1 MIPLATKPFIW
12 IDYSIV
18 ALIFMTMTI
27 GTLRG
32 FSKEIIVL
40 LLWVIGFWVS
50 LHFGENVSTILKN
63 VIPNSKKCFVVTFI
77 SLFVATILAG
87 SFIQNLLIARFKQ
100 TYQHTAFMEG
110 FGGLICGTFQGVLIT
125 TIVVFLTGL
134 SSMPTNSWW
143 HESSLLSYFQILA
156 IWLRD
161 HVATQM
167 ANVVYR

>member
-1 MIPLATKPFIW
+1 
-12 IDYSIV
+12 
-18 ALIFMTMTI
+18 MTI

-32 FSKEIIVL
+32 FSKEIMVL

-50 LHFGENVSTILKN
+50 LHFSENFSTMLQNCIS
-63 VIPNSKKCFVVTFI
+63 PSKKRFAVTFI
-77 SLFVATILAG
+77 SLFVATILVG
-87 SFIQNLLIARFKQ
+87 SFIQNLLLTRFKQ

-125 TIVVFLTGL
+125 TIVVFLAGL
-134 SSMPTNSWW
+134 SSVPTNSWW

-161 HVATQM
+161 HVVAQM

>member
-1 MIPLATKPFIW
+1 
-12 IDYSIV
+12 
-18 ALIFMTMTI
+18 MTI

-32 FSKEIIVL
+32 FSKEIMVL
-40 LLWVIGFWVS
+40 LLWVIGVWVS
-50 LHFGENVSTILKN
+50 LHFSENFSTMLQNFIS
-63 VIPNSKKCFVVTFI
+63 PSKKRIAVTFI
-77 SLFVATILAG
+77 SLLVATILVG
-87 SFIQNLLIARFKQ
+87 SFIQNLLLTRFKQ

-125 TIVVFLTGL
+125 TIVVFLAGL
-134 SSMPTNSWW
+134 SSVPTNSWW

-161 HVATQM
+161 HVVAQM